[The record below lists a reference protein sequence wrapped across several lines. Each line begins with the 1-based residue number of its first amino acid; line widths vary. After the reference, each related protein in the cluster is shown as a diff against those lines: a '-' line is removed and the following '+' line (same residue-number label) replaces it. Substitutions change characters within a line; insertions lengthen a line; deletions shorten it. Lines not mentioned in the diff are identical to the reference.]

1 MTKEVLKVNKDKEE
15 LQRLK
20 EKNNPFFVAFQSLN
34 LEFRRVLL
42 MNRPRLMRCL
52 KVKVKQ

>member
-20 EKNNPFFVAFQSLN
+20 EKTILSSSLS
-34 LEFRRVLL
+34 
-42 MNRPRLMRCL
+42 
-52 KVKVKQ
+52 KA